1 MDNSILFYDIAIRLL
16 LGWIINLG
24 FISISFSL
32 RGYTFKD
39 LLKDEKMVYLAL
51 ILSGCSYMYSFI
63 RIGYVDSLFISLA
76 VILVYFYIVR
86 IVSNLL
92 KSK

>member
-16 LGWIINLG
+16 LGWVINLG

>member
-1 MDNSILFYDIAIRLL
+1 VDNSILFYDIAIRLL

-51 ILSGCSYMYSFI
+51 ILSGCSYMDSFI

>member
-51 ILSGCSYMYSFI
+51 ILSGCSYMDSFI